1 MMAHGEERV
10 AHIGLYE
17 CYDGA
22 MKTVSALD
30 VRRRFGQLLDEA
42 AAGERIVIE
51 RAGIPLA
58 ALVPLGDLADSDPA
72 RAAERQ
78 LAAVGEIRRLV
89 AEAPPAPAGW
99 DAAGFVRSERDRDG
113 RSNARGS
120 RAANAPGRS
129 RPATA
134 PHPGGAL

>member
-1 MMAHGEERV
+1 MMAHGRARV
-10 AHIGLYE
+10 AGIALYE

-22 MKTVSALD
+22 MKTVSALE

-58 ALVPLGDLADSDPA
+58 ALVPLGDLAGTDPG

-78 LAAVGEIRRLV
+78 LAALAEIRRLV

-99 DAAGFVRSERDRDG
+99 DAARFMRSDRDRDD
-113 RSNARGS
+113 
-120 RAANAPGRS
+120 PGRTEPAAAADPARDP
-129 RPATA
+129 RPR
-134 PHPGGAL
+134 

>member
-1 MMAHGEERV
+1 
-10 AHIGLYE
+10 
-17 CYDGA
+17 

-58 ALVPLGDLADSDPA
+58 ALVPLSDLADSDPA

-78 LAAVGEIRRLV
+78 LAALAEIRRLV
-89 AEAPPAPAGW
+89 AEAPPAPPGW
-99 DAAGFVRSERDRDG
+99 EAARFVRSDRDRDG
-113 RSNARGS
+113 KASRGT
-120 RAANAPGRS
+120 PG
-129 RPATA
+129 TTVV
-134 PHPGGAL
+134 PGGAKRPR

>member
-1 MMAHGEERV
+1 
-10 AHIGLYE
+10 
-17 CYDGA
+17 

-58 ALVPLGDLADSDPA
+58 ALVPLSDLAGSDPA

-78 LAAVGEIRRLV
+78 LAALAEVRRLV
-89 AEAPPAPAGW
+89 AEAPPAPTGW
-99 DAAGFVRSERDRDG
+99 SAARFVRSDRDRDDVG
-113 RSNARGS
+113 PV
-120 RAANAPGRS
+120 APTAPS
-129 RPATA
+129 RPD
-134 PHPGGAL
+134 PRPR

>member
-1 MMAHGEERV
+1 MTRPIV
-10 AHIGLYE
+10 DDRSLYE
-17 CYDGA
+17 CYDGTV
-22 MKTVSALD
+22 KTVSALD

-58 ALVPLGDLADSDPA
+58 ALVPLSDLAGSDPG

-78 LAAVGEIRRLV
+78 LAALAEIRRLV

-99 DAAGFVRSERDRDG
+99 DAARFVRTDRDRDDAG
-113 RSNARGS
+113 RTRPTPTTTS
-120 RAANAPGRS
+120 RLDP
-129 RPATA
+129 RPR
-134 PHPGGAL
+134 

>member
-1 MMAHGEERV
+1 
-10 AHIGLYE
+10 
-17 CYDGA
+17 

-58 ALVPLGDLADSDPA
+58 ALVPLGDLAGSDPA

-78 LAAVGEIRRLV
+78 LAALAEIRRLV

-99 DAAGFVRSERDRDG
+99 DAARFVRGDRDRDD
-113 RSNARGS
+113 
-120 RAANAPGRS
+120 PGRTEPAAAADPA
-129 RPATA
+129 RP
-134 PHPGGAL
+134 PRPR

>member
-1 MMAHGEERV
+1 MAHGEARV
-10 AHIGLYE
+10 ALISLYE
-17 CYDGA
+17 CYDGT

-58 ALVPLGDLADSDPA
+58 ALVPLGDLAGTDPG
-72 RAAERQ
+72 RVAERQ
-78 LAAVGEIRRLV
+78 LAALADIRRLV

-99 DAAGFVRSERDRDG
+99 DAARFMRSDRDRDD
-113 RSNARGS
+113 
-120 RAANAPGRS
+120 PGRTE
-129 RPATA
+129 PAA
-134 PHPGGAL
+134 AADPARDPQRG